1 MSNSSV
7 SHPLESSPATSLP
20 ILTSTSAAVT
30 AESSTVIDVS
40 SILNINVGILGHVDS
55 GKTSLVKAMST
66 LLSTASLDKSKQSR
80 ERGMTLDLGFSCFFV
95 DTVPLHLLTRYP
107 NKKQLQITLVDC
119 PGHASLIRTI
129 IGGAQIID
137 IVLLVVD
144 AVKGWQAQTTECL
157 VLAEL
162 CTSQIVIAL
171 NKIDSIPIMERE
183 TKLNQVRKQIQQ
195 VHLQRTR
202 FANLSTTIPMIGVSA
217 CIGGEK
223 VAAIVSTNGTTKQ
236 LQDMNNNSIDTIAV
250 STTNNNNENV
260 VSNGPSNSAAHV
272 KNETMNVDLLIST
285 LIEHIP
291 IPQRVHHIST
301 NNSKNKDATAAF
313 YFAIDHCFPMRGRG
327 TVITGT
333 CLSGSIAINDTIE
346 FPTVSVE
353 RKIKS
358 MQMFKRS
365 VTTIS
370 QGDRAGICVSHFD
383 ATTIERSIAASPPGT
398 IQLWKGAIAIVKKVS
413 YYPNKLLCNSKFHI
427 SVGHTTV
434 MATVSFWGGRELA
447 SLFETNDGQLLDGT
461 LSSTDNI
468 VLDNLK
474 CSKPNKTPSIA
485 SSFGG
490 SADMAGLPRLTYDYN
505 EDYVY
510 QDGLLES
517 LDENENNESSTNAA
531 DADSSSS
538 NSRNQLLNWAL
549 LEFQTPVHCPMNCL
563 VIGSRLDTVD
573 NATKSASSCRLAF
586 SGRLLERID
595 PVNDA
600 QRIRLYNK
608 KEKQAIISK
617 LGDPY
622 KRTDDEKTVRY
633 EVFGSDLFKK
643 ETNMKIFIG
652 MKLVTQAGEVGEI
665 KSSFGTDGN
674 FRVHFPAGTEA
685 KVGDPLIL
693 LYKRYL
699 HDVTKAMHQDLELP
713 SARSGSRIEV
723 VKKKSKKNE
732 PGVNKFGLVDSVKGD
747 VLKNGKHNM
756 AIVSG
761 LFAPEINIKE
771 RVGAVVV
778 VPGTGEAGAI
788 VGPFGKA
795 GKCKVVFE
803 NGISANIGDKAELR
817 T

>member
-1 MSNSSV
+1 MSDSSLI
-7 SHPLESSPATSLP
+7 HPTEATAVVTT
-20 ILTSTSAAVT
+20 TS
-30 AESSTVIDVS
+30 EIPPQDVIA

-95 DTVPLHLLTRYP
+95 DTVPEHLQKRYP

-144 AVKGWQAQTTECL
+144 AVKGWQAQTTECV

-183 TKLNQVRKQIQQ
+183 TKLNEVRKQIQQ

-202 FANLSTTIPMIGVSA
+202 FANMTTTIPMIGVSA

-223 VAAIVSTNGTTKQ
+223 VAAII
-236 LQDMNNNSIDTIAV
+236 NNMKPHQEIRTDNDQNSIIENNVAPTADN
-250 STTNNNNENV
+250 SNNNNENA
-260 VSNGPSNSAAHV
+260 VSNGITVASTNEN
-272 KNETMNVDLLIST
+272 NETMNIDLLIST

-291 IPQRVHHIST
+291 IPQRIHNDC
-301 NNSKNKDATAAF
+301 NNSKDKHAPAF

-333 CLSGSIAINDTIE
+333 CLSGRISVNDTIE

-383 ATTIERSIAASPPGT
+383 ATTIERSIAAAPPGT
-398 IQLWKGAIAIVKKVS
+398 VQLWKGAIAIVKKVA
-413 YYPNKLLCNSKFHI
+413 YYPNKLVCNSKFHI
-427 SVGHTTV
+427 SVGHTTI

-447 SLFETNDGQLLDGT
+447 TLFATNDEHQVDDT
-461 LSSTDNI
+461 SSTTTNSVVIGD
-468 VLDNLK
+468 
-474 CSKPNKTPSIA
+474 SKYNNPSKSHTIA

-490 SADMAGLPRLTYDYN
+490 SADLAGLPRLSYN
-505 EDYVY
+505 YNQDFVY

-517 LDENENNESSTNAA
+517 LDEHENNENGANSATT
-531 DADSSSS
+531 SSSS
-538 NSRNQLLNWAL
+538 RGQLLNWAV
-549 LEFQTPVHCPMNCL
+549 LEFQTPIHCPMHCL

-573 NATKSASSCRLAF
+573 NATRAASLCRLAF
-586 SGRLLERID
+586 SGRLIERLATD
-595 PVNDA
+595 T
-600 QRIRLYNK
+600 
-608 KEKQAIISK
+608 II
-617 LGDPY
+617 
-622 KRTDDEKTVRY
+622 
-633 EVFGSDLFKK
+633 
-643 ETNMKIFIG
+643 
-652 MKLVTQAGEVGEI
+652 Q
-665 KSSFGTDGN
+665 
-674 FRVHFPAGTEA
+674 
-685 KVGDPLIL
+685 
-693 LYKRYL
+693 
-699 HDVTKAMHQDLELP
+699 
-713 SARSGSRIEV
+713 
-723 VKKKSKKNE
+723 
-732 PGVNKFGLVDSVKGD
+732 
-747 VLKNGKHNM
+747 
-756 AIVSG
+756 
-761 LFAPEINIKE
+761 
-771 RVGAVVV
+771 
-778 VPGTGEAGAI
+778 
-788 VGPFGKA
+788 
-795 GKCKVVFE
+795 
-803 NGISANIGDKAELR
+803 
-817 T
+817 

>member
-1 MSNSSV
+1 MSD
-7 SHPLESSPATSLP
+7 SPTETTAA
-20 ILTSTSAAVT
+20 LTTTSAVAVVVDNSHSNHQPPSPPDI
-30 AESSTVIDVS
+30 A

-95 DTVPLHLLTRYP
+95 DTIPIHLQERYP

-202 FANLSTTIPMIGVSA
+202 FANMAANTIPMIGVSA
-217 CIGGEK
+217 CVGGEK
-223 VAAIVSTNGTTKQ
+223 VAAIV
-236 LQDMNNNSIDTIAV
+236 
-250 STTNNNNENV
+250 NNNNNTSKPQQQEMNNIIDHNTGVIVNNVTTTPKNSGNNENIA
-260 VSNGPSNSAAHV
+260 SNGGITIASAMK
-272 KNETMNVDLLIST
+272 KNETINIDLLIST

-291 IPQRVHHIST
+291 IPQRIHIDF
-301 NNSKNKDATAAF
+301 NNTSSREKHTAAF

-333 CLSGSIAINDTIE
+333 CLSGSISVNDTIE

-358 MQMFKRS
+358 IQMFKRS

-383 ATTIERSIAASPPGT
+383 ATTIERSIAASPPGA
-398 IQLWKGAIAIVKKVS
+398 IQLWKGAIAIVKKVA
-413 YYPNKLLCNSKFHI
+413 YYPNQLTCNSKFHI
-427 SVGHTTV
+427 SVGHTTI

-447 SLFETNDGQLLDGT
+447 TLFATNDKDQVDDT
-461 LSSTDNI
+461 SNRSKSSMTRN
-468 VLDNLK
+468 
-474 CSKPNKTPSIA
+474 IA

-490 SADMAGLPRLTYDYN
+490 SADLAGLPRLSYDYN
-505 EDYVY
+505 QDFVY
-510 QDGLLES
+510 QDVLLES
-517 LDENENNESSTNAA
+517 LEDHENDESSTDAA
-531 DADSSSS
+531 ITS
-538 NSRNQLLNWAL
+538 NDRRGQLLNWAM
-549 LEFQTPVHCPMNCL
+549 LEFQTPIHCPMHCL

-573 NATKSASSCRLAF
+573 NATKAASSCRLAF
-586 SGRLLERID
+586 SGRLIERID
-595 PVNDA
+595 PVVDS
-600 QRIRLYNK
+600 QLIRLYNK
-608 KEKQAIISK
+608 KEKQAVIAK
-617 LGDPY
+617 LGDAY
-622 KRTDDEKTVRY
+622 KRADDEKMVRY

-643 ETNMKIFIG
+643 ETNMKLFIG
-652 MKLVTQAGEVGEI
+652 MKLITQTGEVGEI

-685 KVGDPLIL
+685 KVGDALIL
-693 LYKRYL
+693 QYKRYV

-713 SARSGSRIEV
+713 TARSGSRIEV
-723 VKKKSKKNE
+723 VKKKAKKFE
-732 PGVNKFGLVDSVKGD
+732 PGVNKFGIVDAVKGD
-747 VLKNGKHNM
+747 IMKNGKHNM
-756 AIVSG
+756 AIISG

-771 RVGAVVV
+771 RAGTLVAI
-778 VPGTGEAGAI
+778 PSTGEMGTI

-795 GKCKVVFE
+795 GKCKVSF
-803 NGISANIGDKAELR
+803 NSGISAKVGAKVELR
-817 T
+817 NTP

>member
-1 MSNSSV
+1 MSEPSA
-7 SHPLESSPATSLP
+7 SHPPVATA
-20 ILTSTSAAVT
+20 STITATTDTVAVDGHN
-30 AESSTVIDVS
+30 SQQIDVS
-40 SILNINVGILGHVDS
+40 TILNINVGILGHVDS

-95 DTVPLHLLTRYP
+95 DTVPRHLLERYP

-171 NKIDSIPIMERE
+171 NKIDSIPLTERE
-183 TKLNQVRKQIQQ
+183 AKLNQVRKQIQQ

-202 FANLSTTIPMIGVSA
+202 FAKTATTIPMIGVSA

-223 VAAIVSTNGTTKQ
+223 VAAITNTKPQQDTSSNKEHHNNDNIENVASNDITSMSTN
-236 LQDMNNNSIDTIAV
+236 
-250 STTNNNNENV
+250 
-260 VSNGPSNSAAHV
+260 V
-272 KNETMNVDLLIST
+272 KNETMNVDVLIST

-291 IPQRVHHIST
+291 VPQRT
-301 NNSKNKDATAAF
+301 NDSAIKNKDATAF

-333 CLSGSIAINDTIE
+333 CLSGSISVNDTID

-358 MQMFKRS
+358 IQMFKRS

-383 ATTIERSIAASPPGT
+383 ATTIERSIAAAPPGT
-398 IQLWKGAIAIVKKVS
+398 IQLWKGAIAMVKKVA
-413 YYPNKLLCNSKFHI
+413 YYPSQLSGNSKFHI
-427 SVGHTTV
+427 SVGHTTI

-447 SLFETNDGQLLDGT
+447 AFFAANNQQQVDGASTATVVDG
-461 LSSTDNI
+461 SKHN
-468 VLDNLK
+468 
-474 CSKPNKTPSIA
+474 KPNKLPNIA

-490 SADMAGLPRLTYDYN
+490 SADLAGLPRLPYDFN
-505 EDYVY
+505 QDYAY
-510 QDGLLES
+510 QDALLES
-517 LDENENNESSTNAA
+517 LDANENNGNSSIASEASSST
-531 DADSSSS
+531 
-538 NSRNQLLNWAL
+538 NQLLNWAM
-549 LEFQTPVHCPMNCL
+549 LEFQTPVHCPMHCL

-573 NATKSASSCRLAF
+573 NATKAASSCRLAF
-586 SGRLLERID
+586 SGRLIERID
-595 PVNDA
+595 PVADSH
-600 QRIRLYNK
+600 RIRLYNK
-608 KEKQAIISK
+608 KEKQAVISK

-643 ETNMKIFIG
+643 ETNMKLFIG
-652 MKLVTQAGEVGEI
+652 MKLVTRSGDVGEI

-685 KVGDPLIL
+685 KVGDPLFL
-693 LYKRYL
+693 QYKRYI
-699 HDVTKAMHQDLELP
+699 HDVTKAMHQDLDLP
-713 SARSGSRIEV
+713 KARPGSRIEV

-732 PGVNKFGLVDSVKGD
+732 PGVNKFGLVESVKGD
-747 VLKNGKHNM
+747 VLDSGKHTM
-756 AIVSG
+756 AIISG
-761 LFAPEINIKE
+761 LFSPEINIKE
-771 RVGAVVV
+771 RAGTVVV
-778 VPGTGEAGAI
+778 IPSTAEEGTI

-795 GKCKVVFE
+795 GKCKVAFE
-803 NGISANIGDKAELR
+803 CGVSAIIGDKAELR
-817 T
+817 V